1 MSASVKDLTATD
13 SAAKQPPIGIVNELL
28 QQLARW
34 RMPPALINLAQSFKQ
49 FVATEVAG
57 WSQSRPPKH
66 RYVHNE
72 ERIEPV
78 LEVSSFALFE
88 MARELL
94 ARSVVFSVSNSDK
107 VDAELAAQANRLAE
121 EIRGVATKTDVRR
134 VRNAMMDLWIRLEHS
149 STQRDALAQEQA
161 RFIRFVTT
169 SMAELAPADEWL
181 QDQLLGFHALLSS
194 TLSVTTLKDAESK
207 LTDIL
212 IKQGLRNHSFRPAE
226 QALHQS

>member
-1 MSASVKDLTATD
+1 
-13 SAAKQPPIGIVNELL
+13 
-28 QQLARW
+28 
-34 RMPPALINLAQSFKQ
+34 
-49 FVATEVAG
+49 
-57 WSQSRPPKH
+57 
-66 RYVHNE
+66 
-72 ERIEPV
+72 
-78 LEVSSFALFE
+78 

-181 QDQLLGFHALLSS
+181 QDRLLGFHALLCS